1 MTSLTLLFSCS
12 DDKESHL
19 ATPESLENYGT
30 WNEIGQL
37 HNEGLE
43 DFYDRLVE
51 SDIEINEST
60 TDQVF
65 EILDDLIDDYYPT
78 IQEGLNPPH
87 YPISKETHDMILSI
101 HTNEE
106 IKLLDDPNSEFLYTT
121 IEEMGADNELIEN
134 VRLLMNIYDNTENW
148 ESYELMETA

>member
-1 MTSLTLLFSCS
+1 
-12 DDKESHL
+12 
-19 ATPESLENYGT
+19 
-30 WNEIGQL
+30 
-37 HNEGLE
+37 
-43 DFYDRLVE
+43 
-51 SDIEINEST
+51 
-60 TDQVF
+60 
-65 EILDDLIDDYYPT
+65 
-78 IQEGLNPPH
+78 
-87 YPISKETHDMILSI
+87 MILSI